1 MQKLKYIN
9 SQIKNTPIPTERQS
23 PFLFEERASHLREES
38 PFLQGEDWGRTR
50 LRMEY
55 IYKYIFSI
63 LFILSIWSC
72 ETVIESVALPYEE
85 RMVIQAF
92 ISPQDTLLEVKI
104 SKTRPV
110 TGTFP
115 ADQFYGSQVYKP
127 LAGATIEISDG
138 VRKANFLFQTISNPN
153 GTEYDNKT
161 GKLVNQ
167 TRTGYFL
174 KANEFTIIAG
184 KTYTLTAK
192 TPNLPD
198 VSATCT
204 VPNKKLIESKDF
216 MILKGNIDS
225 VKSGGYY
232 SSGSGSASYN
242 YYNLTKRINIT
253 VNDVANEENFYAI
266 AYYSQKIS
274 QYKDPVT
281 NIITRQNILNQEPGS
296 DFITDYRQDGKIL
309 NFVKAGINVGFYND
323 DPKQQNNQ
331 NQPKIISHNLSI
343 FVATTDKAY
352 YQYNKSI
359 GSGRGL
365 NDDNPFAEPVL
376 TYSNIN
382 GGLGVFAGYN
392 TTRVDVDL
400 LKK

>member
-1 MQKLKYIN
+1 MQKLKYIL
-9 SQIKNTPIPTERQS
+9 ST
-23 PFLFEERASHLREES
+23 
-38 PFLQGEDWGRTR
+38 
-50 LRMEY
+50 
-55 IYKYIFSI
+55 

-72 ETVIESVALPYEE
+72 ETVIENVALPYDE
-85 RMVIQAF
+85 RIVVQAF

-110 TGTFP
+110 TGTYP

-127 LAGATIEISDG
+127 LNGATIEISDG
-138 VRKANFLFQTISNPN
+138 VRKANFLLQTISNPN
-153 GTEYDNKT
+153 GTEYDQKT
-161 GKLVNQ
+161 GKLVAQ

-174 KANEFTIIAG
+174 KVKDFPIMAG

-192 TPNLPD
+192 APNLPD
-198 VSATCT
+198 ASATCT

-216 MILKGNIDS
+216 TIIKGSIDS
-225 VKSGGYY
+225 VRSGSSY
-232 SSGSGSASYN
+232 SSGSGGGTIN

-253 VNDVANEENFYAI
+253 VNDIANEENYYAV
-266 AYYSQKIS
+266 AYYSQKVI
-274 QYKDPVT
+274 QYKEYVNEKIVT
-281 NIITRQNILNQEPGS
+281 QYILNQEPGS
-296 DFITDYRQDGKIL
+296 DFITDYKKDGNIL
-309 NFVKAGINVGFYND
+309 DFVKAGVNMGSYSD
-323 DPKQQNNQ
+323 DPKQQTYTYNPQ
-331 NQPKIISHNLSI
+331 TISHNLSI

-352 YQYNKSI
+352 YQYNKSV

-365 NDDNPFAEPVL
+365 NSDNPFAEPVL

-392 TTRVDVDL
+392 MTRVDIDL

>member
-1 MQKLKYIN
+1 MQKL
-9 SQIKNTPIPTERQS
+9 
-23 PFLFEERASHLREES
+23 
-38 PFLQGEDWGRTR
+38 
-50 LRMEY
+50 
-55 IYKYIFSI
+55 KYIFSI

-72 ETVIESVALPYEE
+72 ETVIENVALPYEE
-85 RMVIQAF
+85 RIVVQAF

-127 LAGATIEISDG
+127 LDGATIEISDG

-153 GTEYDNKT
+153 GTEYDQKT
-161 GKLVNQ
+161 GKLVTQ

-174 KANEFTIIAG
+174 KTKDFSIIAG

-192 TPNLPD
+192 APNLPD

-204 VPNKKLIESKDF
+204 VPSRKLIESKDF
-216 MILKGNIDS
+216 TIIKGNIDS
-225 VKSGGYY
+225 VKSGGSY
-232 SSGSGSASYN
+232 SSSGTILYN
-242 YYNLTKRINIT
+242 YYNLTKRFNIT
-253 VNDVANEENFYAI
+253 VNDITNEENYYAV
-266 AYYSQKIS
+266 AYYSQKFT
-274 QYKDPVT
+274 QYIEDGSGRQLT
-281 NIITRQNILNQEPGS
+281 NPYIFIQEPGS
-296 DFITDYRQDGKIL
+296 DFINDYKQDGKVL
-309 NFVKAGINVGFYND
+309 NFQKTDINMGFYNN
-323 DPKQQNNQ
+323 DPNKQVNPYNLRTM
-331 NQPKIISHNLSI
+331 IHNLSI
-343 FVATTDKAY
+343 FVAITDKAY

-359 GSGRGL
+359 SSGRGL

>member
-1 MQKLKYIN
+1 MQKL
-9 SQIKNTPIPTERQS
+9 
-23 PFLFEERASHLREES
+23 
-38 PFLQGEDWGRTR
+38 
-50 LRMEY
+50 
-55 IYKYIFSI
+55 KYIFSI

-72 ETVIESVALPYEE
+72 ETVIENVALPYEE

-153 GTEYDNKT
+153 GTEYDQKT
-161 GKLVNQ
+161 GKLVTQ
-167 TRTGYFL
+167 TRAGYFL
-174 KANEFTIIAG
+174 KAKDFPIMAG

-192 TPNLPD
+192 APNLPD
-198 VSATCT
+198 ASATCT
-204 VPNKKLIESKDF
+204 VPNRKLIESKDF
-216 MILKGNIDS
+216 TILKGNIDS
-225 VKSGGYY
+225 VKSGGAY
-232 SSGSGSASYN
+232 SNGSVLYS

-253 VNDVANEENFYAI
+253 VNDVANEENFYAV
-266 AYYSQKIS
+266 AYYSQKVS
-274 QYKDPVT
+274 QYKENGT
-281 NIITRQNILNQEPGS
+281 NKTITQYTLNQEFGS
-296 DFITDYRQDGKIL
+296 DFITDYKQDGKVL
-309 NFVKAGINVGFYND
+309 NFMKAGINMGFYSDEPNQQSNPYT
-323 DPKQQNNQ
+323 PKT
-331 NQPKIISHNLSI
+331 ISHNLSI
-343 FVATTDKAY
+343 FVATSDKAY

-392 TTRVDVDL
+392 TTRVEVDL

>member
-1 MQKLKYIN
+1 MQKLKYIC
-9 SQIKNTPIPTERQS
+9 
-23 PFLFEERASHLREES
+23 
-38 PFLQGEDWGRTR
+38 
-50 LRMEY
+50 
-55 IYKYIFSI
+55 SI
-63 LFILSIWSC
+63 LLILSICSC
-72 ETVIESVALPYEE
+72 ETVIENVALPYEE
-85 RMVIQAF
+85 RLVIQAF

-115 ADQFYGSQVYKP
+115 SDQFYGSQVYKP
-127 LAGATIEISDG
+127 LDRATIEISDG
-138 VRKANFLFQTISNPN
+138 VRKANFILQTITNPL
-153 GTEYDNKT
+153 GTEYDQKT
-161 GKLVNQ
+161 GKLVTQ

-174 KANEFTIIAG
+174 KAKDFPIIAG

-198 VSATCT
+198 ASATCT

-216 MILKGNIDS
+216 TILKGNIDS
-225 VKSGGYY
+225 VKSGGAY
-232 SSGSGSASYN
+232 SNGLPLYN

-253 VNDVANEENFYAI
+253 VNDVANEENYYAV
-266 AYYSQKIS
+266 AYYTQKII
-274 QYKDPVT
+274 QYKEYVNEKIVT
-281 NIITRQNILNQEPGS
+281 QYIFNQEPGS
-296 DFITDYRQDGKIL
+296 DFITDYKQDGKIL
-309 NFVKAGINVGFYND
+309 NFVKAGINIGFYND
-323 DPKQQNNQ
+323 DPKQQNNTY
-331 NQPKIISHNLSI
+331 NPKTISHNLSI

-382 GGLGVFAGYN
+382 GGLGIFAGYN
-392 TTRVDVDL
+392 VTKVDVDL

>member
-1 MQKLKYIN
+1 MQKL
-9 SQIKNTPIPTERQS
+9 
-23 PFLFEERASHLREES
+23 
-38 PFLQGEDWGRTR
+38 
-50 LRMEY
+50 
-55 IYKYIFSI
+55 KYIFSI

-72 ETVIESVALPYEE
+72 ETVIENVALPYEE
-85 RMVIQAF
+85 RIVVQAF

-127 LAGATIEISDG
+127 LVGATIEISDG
-138 VRKANFLFQTISNPN
+138 ERKANFLLQTISNPL
-153 GTEYDNKT
+153 GTEYDQKS
-161 GKLVNQ
+161 GKLVTQ

-174 KANEFTIIAG
+174 KAKDYQIMAG

-192 TPNLPD
+192 APNLPD

-204 VPNKKLIESKDF
+204 VPNRKLNELKDF
-216 MILKGNIDS
+216 TIIKGNIDS
-225 VKSGGYY
+225 IRSGG
-232 SSGSGSASYN
+232 SSSSIGPSYN
-242 YYNLTKRINIT
+242 SYNLKKRINVT
-253 VNDVANEENFYAI
+253 VNDVVNEENYYAV
-266 AYYSQKIS
+266 AYYSQKIA
-274 QYKDPVT
+274 QYKENGTDKIVT
-281 NIITRQNILNQEPGS
+281 QFIFNQESGS
-296 DFITDYRQDGKIL
+296 DFITDYRKDGNVL
-309 NFVKAGINVGFYND
+309 DFVKAGIYVGFYNN
-323 DPKQQNNQ
+323 DPKQPTNP

-343 FVATTDKAY
+343 FVATADKAY

-365 NDDNPFAEPVL
+365 NNDNPFAEPVL

-392 TTRVDVDL
+392 MTRVDIDL